1 MTPTPRT
8 RLFGL
13 VGHPVG
19 HSQSPALHN
28 AALAASGIDG
38 CYLVFDVPPA
48 RLAPALAGAFALGV
62 AGLNVT
68 VPHKERALALADRA
82 DPRAALAGAA
92 NTLVPDGAGWRA
104 HNTDIDGFL
113 RALADD
119 LGATP
124 AGRRCWVLGAG
135 GAARAV
141 VVALSSE
148 GAQEIRVANRNRNRA
163 EALVADLGARL
174 DAPRLQAVDL
184 DGVGRRLEP
193 GDLLVSATPAGLA
206 PDGRWPWDLGRA
218 EPGVLVYDLAYRSEG
233 DTALVTAARAA
244 GHPASSGRSMLLH
257 QGAAAF
263 SLWTGR
269 PAPVGVMARA
279 LAAAR

>member
-1 MTPTPRT
+1 MTPSAPA

-13 VGHPVG
+13 LGHPVG
-19 HSQSPALHN
+19 HSLSPAMHN
-28 AALAASGIDG
+28 AALAAAGIDG
-38 CYLVFDVPPA
+38 CYLAFDVPPD
-48 RLAPALAGAFALGV
+48 RLAPALAGALALGI

-68 VPHKERALALADRA
+68 VPHKETALALADRA
-82 DPRAALAGAA
+82 DPGAVLAGAA
-92 NTLVPDGAGWRA
+92 NTLVPDGTGWRA

-113 RALADD
+113 KALAED
-119 LGATP
+119 LGASP
-124 AGRRCWVLGAG
+124 AGRRCWILGAG

-174 DAPRLQAVDL
+174 DAPRLEAVDL
-184 DGVGRRLEP
+184 DGVAGRLEP

-206 PDGRWPWDLGRA
+206 PDGRWPWDLGRVD
-218 EPGVLVYDLAYRSEG
+218 PGLVVYDLAYCSAG
-233 DTALVTAARAA
+233 DTALVVAARAA
-244 GHPASSGRSMLLH
+244 GHRAASGRSMLLH

-269 PAPVGVMARA
+269 PAPIAAMVRA